1 MDSKVTSAT
10 VQATVLNALS
20 GVFAQGILAYRK
32 GVSGISM
39 TSLLIDIANSSVF
52 VYQAVDEI
60 DFSSILRFIVYT
72 VLTTPPNYRW
82 QEFLEQTFPTTTE
95 PKEENK
101 SLKDK
106 PTPSPSQ
113 DAVTGGKLNIANTAA
128 KFFLDQGLG
137 APVNTLL
144 FICLMGQMNLQG
156 YDGILS
162 SVVSDFWPML
172 FAGYRVWP
180 IVCLL
185 NLVVVPFDYRQLV
198 GSIAGLGWGVFLSL
212 RQIK

>member
-1 MDSKVTSAT
+1 MDSKVTAAT

-20 GVFAQGILAYRK
+20 GVFAQGILAYRRGTVD
-32 GVSGISM
+32 GVD
-39 TSLLIDIANSSVF
+39 L
-52 VYQAVDEI
+52 
-60 DFSSILRFIVYT
+60 SSILRFIVYT

-95 PKEENK
+95 EKEDK
-101 SLKDK
+101 SVKDK
-106 PTPSPSQ
+106 QVQ
-113 DAVTGGKLNIANTAA
+113 DAVTGTGGKLNIANTAA
-128 KFFLDQGLG
+128 KFILDQALG
-137 APVNTLL
+137 APVNTLM
-144 FICLMGQMNLQG
+144 FICLMGQMNLQSFNN
-156 YDGILS
+156 ILS
-162 SVVSDFWPML
+162 SVISDFWPML

-212 RQIK
+212 NQIK

>member
-1 MDSKVTSAT
+1 MDSKVTTAT

-20 GVFAQGILAYRK
+20 GVFAQGILAFRK
-32 GVSGISM
+32 G
-39 TSLLIDIANSSVF
+39 
-52 VYQAVDEI
+52 AVDEV

-95 PKEENK
+95 PKEEAQ

-106 PTPSPSQ
+106 PSLSPSPSQ
-113 DAVTGGKLNIANTAA
+113 DVVAGGKLNIANTAA

-162 SVVSDFWPML
+162 SVISVSA
-172 FAGYRVWP
+172 AGP
-180 IVCLL
+180 I
-185 NLVVVPFDYRQLV
+185 Y
-198 GSIAGLGWGVFLSL
+198 
-212 RQIK
+212 KT

>member
-1 MDSKVTSAT
+1 MDSKVTTAT

-32 GVSGISM
+32 G
-39 TSLLIDIANSSVF
+39 
-52 VYQAVDEI
+52 AVDEI

-95 PKEENK
+95 PKGDK
-101 SLKDK
+101 TLKDK
-106 PTPSPSQ
+106 SSPSPSQ
-113 DAVTGGKLNIANTAA
+113 DAVTAGKLNIANTAA

-162 SVVSDFWPML
+162 NVVSDFWPML

-180 IVCLL
+180 LVCLL

-212 RQIK
+212 SQMK

>member
-1 MDSKVTSAT
+1 MDSRVTTAT

-32 GVSGISM
+32 G
-39 TSLLIDIANSSVF
+39 
-52 VYQAVDEI
+52 AVDEI

-95 PKEENK
+95 LKEDVQ

-106 PTPSPSQ
+106 PSPSPSQ
-113 DAVTGGKLNIANTAA
+113 DAVAGGKLNVANTAA

-156 YDGILS
+156 YDSILS

-212 RQIK
+212 SQIK